1 MIIAARTHRFAS
13 RSRAAGVALW
23 AAVVLPLVCGSAA
36 FGDGG
41 LLATSGVIGLATS
54 LGPMS
59 DADIDAV
66 DARIRGDV
74 IASQAAA
81 LEMQQVIPQ
90 PVIAPRPAR
99 LGLPAPAVEDRPSA
113 GAPVSF
119 LPPRP
124 RTAEEMRAAS
134 SESRGLSVPPASVP
148 PVRPSVKAPGRID
161 GPRPEA
167 TRPVTGDRPPMPFSR
182 LLSQVRY

>member
-1 MIIAARTHRFAS
+1 MTNARTQRFAS
-13 RSRAAGVALW
+13 RPWVSGVVRW
-23 AAVVLPLVCGSAA
+23 TAVVVPLACGSVA

-59 DADIDAV
+59 DADIQAV
-66 DARIRGDV
+66 DARLRSEV
-74 IASQAAA
+74 IASQATA
-81 LEMQQVIPQ
+81 LEMQVIPP
-90 PVIAPRPAR
+90 PVMAPRAAR
-99 LGLPAPAVEDRPSA
+99 MGVSAVVEDRPA
-113 GAPVSF
+113 AVAPVTF

-124 RTAEEMRAAS
+124 RTAEEMRSAG
-134 SESRGLSVPPASVP
+134 ESRGETAPAASML
-148 PVRPSVKAPGRID
+148 PVRPSVKAPARID